1 MVNNALF
8 ILEVGKESLVTIL
21 RNCRVID
28 VKEGVARETSVKV
41 QKGQI
46 VELGESRD
54 PGEDFIDL
62 GGAYL
67 LPGLI
72 TSHVHLGH
80 VFPFNEMD
88 PNESPALTVLRCY
101 RRGVDALRAGITT
114 VRTMSTRYGADIH
127 LRTMI
132 RNGWVEGPRIV
143 SACRGISATGGHGS
157 RIGAL
162 LADSPDEF
170 RKRAREELV
179 AGADHLKIF
188 ITGGIS
194 HREETFGEP
203 QMTLEEMEAVVSV
216 ARSKNTYVVV
226 HSGDS
231 GAILKAVRAGVLSFE
246 HGYLLDREAA
256 RAIRGSGGY
265 LTPTLVVTRSAN
277 WMKEHRFEPWT
288 IEKALDAAP
297 DHLESARTAI
307 REGVKILN
315 GTDIPPG
322 EKDEG
327 VNIVVRECE
336 YLVEAG
342 LSPLG
347 SIQTCTTNPA
357 ELMKLDKQIGKV
369 EPGYQADLVA
379 TRENPLKDIH
389 ALRGIF
395 FVMQS
400 GKVIRQDHV

>member
-1 MVNNALF
+1 M
-8 ILEVGKESLVTIL
+8 TIL

-28 VKEGVARETSVKV
+28 VKEGVVRETSVKV
-41 QKGQI
+41 EKGRI
-46 VELGESRD
+46 AELGEGRT

-62 GGAYL
+62 EGAYL

-80 VFPFNEMD
+80 VFPFNEID
-88 PNESPALTVLRCY
+88 PNESPALTALRCY

-114 VRTMSTRYGADIH
+114 VRTMSTRYGADID

-132 RNGWVEGPRIV
+132 RKGWVEGPRIV

-170 RKRAREELV
+170 RKKSREELV

-194 HREETFGEP
+194 HREETFSEP

-216 ARSKNTYVVV
+216 ARSKNTYVVA
-226 HSGDS
+226 HAGDS
-231 GAILKAVRAGVLSFE
+231 GAILRAVKAGVRSFE

-256 RAIRGSGGY
+256 RAIRENGGY
-265 LTPTLVVTRSAN
+265 LCPTLVVTRTPN
-277 WMKEHRFEPWT
+277 WMKEHRFEEWT
-288 IEKALDAAP
+288 IQKALEAGN

-322 EKDEG
+322 EMDEG
-327 VNIVVRECE
+327 VNIVVREME

-347 SIQTCTTNPA
+347 SIQTCTLHPA
-357 ELMKLDKQIGKV
+357 ELMKIDQQIGKV
-369 EPGYQADLVA
+369 ELGTQADLVA
-379 TRENPLKDIH
+379 TRDNPLKDIR

-400 GKVIRQDHV
+400 GRVIRRDHV